1 MQMQIEFMFTI
12 AKVTRKSDKG
22 SKNGENKSLI
32 GLILAKSIYKNS
44 EYKILSNNESF
55 LTCPTP
61 RTYECKLCK
70 LRNDP
75 ISITHIKIKL
85 GWSQIHA

>member
-1 MQMQIEFMFTI
+1 MQIEFMDTI

-32 GLILAKSIYKNS
+32 GLMLAKSIYKNS

-55 LTCPTP
+55 LTCCTP
-61 RTYECKLCK
+61 RTYECKFCK

-75 ISITHIKIKL
+75 IFITHVKIKL

>member
-1 MQMQIEFMFTI
+1 MQIEFMDTI
-12 AKVTRKSDKG
+12 AKVTKRSDKG

-32 GLILAKSIYKNS
+32 GLMLAKSIYKNS

-55 LTCPTP
+55 LTCLTP
-61 RTYECKLCK
+61 RTYEYKFYK

-75 ISITHIKIKL
+75 ISITHLKIKL